1 MCEILVKIN
10 EKMDLISSLLK
21 EIENGR
27 AEIKNMVQPPEF
39 SPYKEECLQLYFDLT
54 SFLLIPDN
62 IERQKFLKDKIDIEL
77 RQQCHHQ
84 WIEDDIEYGLEMNK
98 HVVYCIKCNISNS

>member
-1 MCEILVKIN
+1 MCAILVKIN

-84 WIEDDIEYGLEMNK
+84 WIEDDIE
-98 HVVYCIKCNISNS
+98 